1 LEEAEEDVLA
11 DMAFPPEHWRR
22 IHSTNVLERLNR
34 ELARRFDVVG
44 IFPNVAA
51 ALRLMGAVLEEQHE
65 EWMASRKY
73 FSPESMTRLTP
84 APGSFSEAAT
94 LKEVVHDF

>member
-1 LEEAEEDVLA
+1 
-11 DMAFPPEHWRR
+11 M
-22 IHSTNVLERLNR
+22 NR

-84 APGSFSEAAT
+84 VPGSFSEAAT
-94 LKEVVHDF
+94 LKEVMHNF